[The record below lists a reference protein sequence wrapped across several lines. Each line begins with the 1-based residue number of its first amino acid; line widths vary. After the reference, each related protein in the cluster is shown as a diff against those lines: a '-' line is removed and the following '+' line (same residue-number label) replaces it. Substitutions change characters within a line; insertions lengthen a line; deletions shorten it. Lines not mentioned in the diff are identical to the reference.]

1 MRQQK
6 VKELRNQKGWSQS
19 DLSSLSGLS
28 VKTIQRIEKCQGSPS
43 LDSAKA
49 LASVFETDFA
59 EFLPAAE
66 IGMEAPGAVV
76 TATETA
82 TSAGSADVRA
92 GFLRVTRNYWQPAV
106 IAVFM
111 AATIGFLAQLY
122 VNVERLSADVSDL
135 LTMRNIELAAVA
147 SRDLASATSNRQAEN
162 SELADFPGD
171 QLNAPALQVSNMTN
185 DENWASLLD
194 ITMVIDAAEGIS
206 TLEQAA
212 ITDSSTSSLVVPI
225 NYLRRAGDSP
235 ISLNSSRHEMA
246 NIQDCIPVKVFDA
259 DWQLMPG
266 TELAQN
272 KIKLESDQ
280 LSFSGIGAN

>member
-1 MRQQK
+1 MRQNK

-19 DLSSLSGLS
+19 DLASLSGLS
-28 VKTIQRIEKCQGSPS
+28 VKTIQRIEKCRGTPS

-59 EFLPAAE
+59 DFLPAAE
-66 IGMEAPGAVV
+66 MDVEPTSNIGIAAP
-76 TATETA
+76 TE
-82 TSAGSADVRA
+82 SADARA
-92 GFLRVTRNYWQPAV
+92 SFLQATTGYWQPAV
-106 IAVFM
+106 IAAFM

-122 VNVERLSADVSDL
+122 ENVERLSADVSDL
-135 LTMRNIELAAVA
+135 LTMRNIELAAVT
-147 SRDLASATSNRQAEN
+147 SRDLASATSNKEAKN

-171 QLNAPALQVSNMTN
+171 QLNAPALQVCNMTN

-194 ITMVIDAAEGIS
+194 INMVIDAAEGIS
-206 TLEQAA
+206 TLEHAA

-259 DWQLMPG
+259 GWHLMSV